1 MGSITLYHGTPD
13 KLVVPQYGGG
23 DEKHDYGK
31 GFYLTFLMSST
42 TTDFNSTVL
51 LSWYKVYRQL
61 LLWQIYLVIIITNLV
76 RKVSAPGEIL
86 GRRWRDN
93 LIIPMFSRGLSS
105 DTQRKTQISHW
116 SCHHVTTPFQSKYI
130 IFGTNSQ
137 YFGASSNSIEPDG
150 RREWTAL
157 KISNNWKKL
166 RLVLYDKNTT
176 KHENQLHM
184 KWLCRKEK
192 ARKPR

>member
-1 MGSITLYHGTPD
+1 MRYEKMGSITLYHGTPD

-51 LSWYKVYRQL
+51 LPWYKVYRQL

-86 GRRWRDN
+86 GRR
-93 LIIPMFSRGLSS
+93 
-105 DTQRKTQISHW
+105 
-116 SCHHVTTPFQSKYI
+116 
-130 IFGTNSQ
+130 
-137 YFGASSNSIEPDG
+137 
-150 RREWTAL
+150 
-157 KISNNWKKL
+157 
-166 RLVLYDKNTT
+166 
-176 KHENQLHM
+176 
-184 KWLCRKEK
+184 
-192 ARKPR
+192 

>member
-31 GFYLTFLMSST
+31 GFYLTFLMSSI

-86 GRRWRDN
+86 GRR
-93 LIIPMFSRGLSS
+93 
-105 DTQRKTQISHW
+105 
-116 SCHHVTTPFQSKYI
+116 
-130 IFGTNSQ
+130 
-137 YFGASSNSIEPDG
+137 
-150 RREWTAL
+150 
-157 KISNNWKKL
+157 
-166 RLVLYDKNTT
+166 
-176 KHENQLHM
+176 
-184 KWLCRKEK
+184 
-192 ARKPR
+192 